1 MRFPQSKIQNG
12 ITFTELVSELIA
24 EVKQLSCESI
34 RAIAL
39 HANDINTMSLVIT
52 KWTIDEYHRMIEAG
66 ILDDRRVE
74 LLKGEI
80 VDMPPEGEPH
90 AYFSS
95 EAGEY
100 LSRLLGD
107 RVMIRS
113 SKPIT
118 LPNNSEPE
126 PDIAIVQRL
135 GREYLEHHPYPENIF
150 WLIEYSDSS
159 LEKDLEI
166 KTKIYAEV
174 GIPEYWVVNLKRR
187 QLVVFREPQ
196 DGEYAS
202 KSTLSGGIV
211 YSLAFPDV
219 AISVNKII
227 SND

>member
-1 MRFPQSKIQNG
+1 M
-12 ITFTELVSELIA
+12 TIA
-24 EVKQLSCESI
+24 
-34 RAIAL
+34 
-39 HANDINTMSLVIT
+39 TT
-52 KWTIDEYHRMIEAG
+52 KWTTDEYHRMIAAG

-80 VDMPPEGEPH
+80 VEMSPEGEPH

-100 LSRLLGD
+100 LIQLLGT
-107 RVMIRS
+107 RATVRP

-126 PDIAIVQRL
+126 PDIAVVQRL

-159 LEKDLEI
+159 LDKDLQI
-166 KTKIYAEV
+166 KTKLYAEV
-174 GIPEYWVVNLKRR
+174 EILEYWVVNLKKR
-187 QLVVFREPQ
+187 QLVVFRDPQ

-202 KSTLSGGIV
+202 KTTLTGGTI
-211 YSLAFPDV
+211 YPQAFPDL
-219 AISVNKII
+219 AISVVSIVSI
-227 SND
+227 